1 MAKPTAYQAIMA
13 SLASPKRNS
22 GTPFT
27 MLTPQPQPQSQ
38 PSLTKATSSG
48 QQNQRQQN
56 NPPPSQAGSLF
67 GGGGGAAAQGQTQT
81 GQAGGLFGATQ
92 VAQPQ
97 QQTGGLFGNTQAA
110 QPQATSLFGN
120 TQAAQPQ
127 GNSLFGNT
135 QGAQSPATGL
145 FGNTQ
150 APQAQSSSLFG
161 NTNAQ
166 PSTSLFGNTNAQ
178 PSASSFGNT
187 NAQPSTSLFGNTNA
201 QPSTSLFGNSLA
213 QPRPQQT
220 GGMFASMNNNT
231 STSSLFGNP
240 TNVPPTNNNT
250 MGSNS
255 LFGSLGQQSQ
265 PQSNM
270 FGMSNQNQ
278 NQNQP
283 NNNSSVF
290 GMSAIAPQQLN
301 ASLLSASQYRASNL
315 SAPFVGTLSMGQPG
329 SQSAQ
334 QQSQQQQQ
342 QSGSTIGAVK
352 VHTVDLRGTTR
363 FADCH
368 ESLQEQFESV
378 DTMIQKQERFCREI
392 QAMLQKH
399 EQDILCLPPSVQ
411 VVSGLAENVEMLLS
425 RDAQGVQSAKAE
437 ASRQRK
443 DFERAGRVAENLMLG
458 AVGYAVPSS
467 MVGYGNGGHG
477 GGEAEEGFD
486 TDLIGNYFA
495 PMATALQGTLE
506 GYAANLADIEGHLG
520 VIEGSAV
527 AQARRLAAKRAGV
540 GSGGAVGGDETV
552 RELAETLTGF
562 EQSLLG
568 VAGVFWGGWGGG
580 SVGERVVGWLDGRGE
595 EAGVATRAL
604 TKDRHCGLEYG
615 EHCCDFNGDI
625 SGYCGVSTA
634 ASPQKPILHH
644 PLLPAILRT
653 QRLLNCSTKLL
664 IPPTQRPNAPDSVHI
679 TFLEFSC
686 ASIQLGLAYKKN
698 ARIPRNNPIVAAP
711 TSSARSLIPLLPA
724 MYWTSMVVPIPASPA
739 AKKMSGAVSP

>member
-1 MAKPTAYQAIMA
+1 MA

-27 MLTPQPQPQSQ
+27 MLTPQPQSQPQ

-81 GQAGGLFGATQ
+81 GQAGGLFGAIQ

-135 QGAQSPATGL
+135 QGAQPPATGL

-250 MGSNS
+250 TGSNS

-334 QQSQQQQQ
+334 QQSQQQPQ

-352 VHTVDLRGTTR
+352 VHAADLRGTTR

-378 DTMIQKQERFCREI
+378 DTMIQRQERFCREI
-392 QAMLQKH
+392 QALLQKH

-437 ASRQRK
+437 ASRQRR

-467 MVGYGNGGHG
+467 MAGYGNGSHG
-477 GGEAEEGFD
+477 GGLSGEGDEGFD

-495 PMATALQGTLE
+495 PMVTALQGTLE

-540 GSGGAVGGDETV
+540 GNGGGAVGGDETV

-568 VAGVFWGGWGGG
+568 VAGVVGECREGVEGLVLGRLGGRVGAGAGGG
-580 SVGERVVGWLDGRGE
+580 MAR
-595 EAGVATRAL
+595 RA
-604 TKDRHCGLEYG
+604 
-615 EHCCDFNGDI
+615 
-625 SGYCGVSTA
+625 
-634 ASPQKPILHH
+634 
-644 PLLPAILRT
+644 
-653 QRLLNCSTKLL
+653 
-664 IPPTQRPNAPDSVHI
+664 
-679 TFLEFSC
+679 
-686 ASIQLGLAYKKN
+686 
-698 ARIPRNNPIVAAP
+698 
-711 TSSARSLIPLLPA
+711 
-724 MYWTSMVVPIPASPA
+724 W
-739 AKKMSGAVSP
+739 

>member
-1 MAKPTAYQAIMA
+1 MA
-13 SLASPKRNS
+13 SLAPPKRNS
-22 GTPFT
+22 GIPFA
-27 MLTPQPQPQSQ
+27 MLTPQPQPQ
-38 PSLTKATSSG
+38 PRPTLTNATSSG

-67 GGGGGAAAQGQTQT
+67 GGGGGAAAQSQSQAGQT
-81 GQAGGLFGATQ
+81 GGLFGATPA
-92 VAQPQ
+92 AQPQ

-110 QPQATSLFGN
+110 QPQNTSLFGN
-120 TQAAQPQ
+120 SQVAQPQ

-135 QGAQSPATGL
+135 QGAQPPTTGL

-166 PSTSLFGNTNAQ
+166 PSTSLFGNT
-178 PSASSFGNT
+178 T
-187 NAQPSTSLFGNTNA
+187 A

-220 GGMFASMNNNT
+220 GGMFANMNNNT
-231 STSSLFGNP
+231 STSNLFGNSA
-240 TNVPPTNNNT
+240 TVPPTNNNT
-250 MGSNS
+250 TGSSS

-283 NNNSSVF
+283 TNTSSVF

-329 SQSAQ
+329 SQSTQ

-342 QSGSTIGAVK
+342 QSGNTIGAVK
-352 VHTVDLRGTTR
+352 VHTADLRGTTR

-392 QAMLQKH
+392 QALLQKH

-411 VVSGLAENVEMLLS
+411 VISDLAENVEMLLS

-437 ASRQRK
+437 ASRQRR

-477 GGEAEEGFD
+477 GGLGGEGEEGFD
-486 TDLIGNYFA
+486 TDLIGNYFT
-495 PMATALQGTLE
+495 PMVTTLQGTLE

-520 VIEGSAV
+520 IIEGSAV

-540 GSGGAVGGDETV
+540 GNGGGAVGGDETV
-552 RELAETLTGF
+552 RDLAETLTGF

-568 VAGVFWGGWGGG
+568 VAGVVGECKEGVEGLVLGRLGGRVGAGAGGG
-580 SVGERVVGWLDGRGE
+580 MAR
-595 EAGVATRAL
+595 
-604 TKDRHCGLEYG
+604 
-615 EHCCDFNGDI
+615 
-625 SGYCGVSTA
+625 
-634 ASPQKPILHH
+634 
-644 PLLPAILRT
+644 
-653 QRLLNCSTKLL
+653 
-664 IPPTQRPNAPDSVHI
+664 RP
-679 TFLEFSC
+679 
-686 ASIQLGLAYKKN
+686 
-698 ARIPRNNPIVAAP
+698 
-711 TSSARSLIPLLPA
+711 
-724 MYWTSMVVPIPASPA
+724 W
-739 AKKMSGAVSP
+739 

>member
-1 MAKPTAYQAIMA
+1 MAFGRSNSLSLNTGASNNLFMSKPTAFQAIIA

-27 MLTPQPQPQSQ
+27 MLTPQPQPPPQPPSQ

-67 GGGGGAAAQGQTQT
+67 GGGAAAQSQAQT

-92 VAQPQ
+92 AAAQPQ

-120 TQAAQPQ
+120 SQAAQP
-127 GNSLFGNT
+127 
-135 QGAQSPATGL
+135 PATGL

-150 APQAQSSSLFG
+150 APQAQSSSLFGNTNAQPSTSLFGNTNAQPSTSLFG

-187 NAQPSTSLFGNTNA
+187 NAQPSTSLFGN
-201 QPSTSLFGNSLA
+201 SLA
-213 QPRPQQT
+213 QPQPQQT
-220 GGMFASMNNNT
+220 GSMFANMNNNT
-231 STSSLFGNP
+231 SSSNLFGNS
-240 TNVPPTNNNT
+240 TTAPPNNNT
-250 MGSNS
+250 TGGSS

-278 NQNQP
+278 NQP
-283 NNNSSVF
+283 TNNSSVF

-329 SQSAQ
+329 SQST
-334 QQSQQQQQ
+334 QSQQQQQ
-342 QSGSTIGAVK
+342 QAGSSGLGNTIGAVK
-352 VHTVDLRGTTR
+352 IHTADLRGTTR

-368 ESLQEQFESV
+368 ESIQEQFESV

-392 QAMLQKH
+392 QALLQKH

-411 VVSGLAENVEMLLS
+411 VISDLAENVETLLS
-425 RDAQGVQSAKAE
+425 RDAQSVQSAKAE
-437 ASRQRK
+437 ASRQRR

-467 MVGYGNGGHG
+467 SMAGYGNGGHG
-477 GGEAEEGFD
+477 GGEGEEGFD
-486 TDLIGNYFA
+486 TDLIGNYFV
-495 PMATALQGTLE
+495 PMVAALQVTLE

-568 VAGVFWGGWGGG
+568 VAGVVRECREGVDGLVLGRLGGRVGAGAGGG
-580 SVGERVVGWLDGRGE
+580 MAR
-595 EAGVATRAL
+595 
-604 TKDRHCGLEYG
+604 
-615 EHCCDFNGDI
+615 
-625 SGYCGVSTA
+625 
-634 ASPQKPILHH
+634 
-644 PLLPAILRT
+644 
-653 QRLLNCSTKLL
+653 
-664 IPPTQRPNAPDSVHI
+664 RP
-679 TFLEFSC
+679 
-686 ASIQLGLAYKKN
+686 
-698 ARIPRNNPIVAAP
+698 
-711 TSSARSLIPLLPA
+711 
-724 MYWTSMVVPIPASPA
+724 W
-739 AKKMSGAVSP
+739 

>member
-1 MAKPTAYQAIMA
+1 MA

-27 MLTPQPQPQSQ
+27 MLTPQPQPQPQ

-110 QPQATSLFGN
+110 QPQ
-120 TQAAQPQ
+120 

-135 QGAQSPATGL
+135 QGAQPPATGL

-220 GGMFASMNNNT
+220 GSMFASMNNNT
-231 STSSLFGNP
+231 STSNLFGNP

-250 MGSNS
+250 TGSNS

-283 NNNSSVF
+283 TNNSSVF

-352 VHTVDLRGTTR
+352 VHAADLRGTTR

-378 DTMIQKQERFCREI
+378 DTMIQRQERFCREI
-392 QAMLQKH
+392 QALLQKH

-495 PMATALQGTLE
+495 PMVTALQGTLE

-568 VAGVFWGGWGGG
+568 VAGVVGECREGVEGLVLGRLGGRVGGG
-580 SVGERVVGWLDGRGE
+580 AGG
-595 EAGVATRAL
+595 GVARRA
-604 TKDRHCGLEYG
+604 
-615 EHCCDFNGDI
+615 
-625 SGYCGVSTA
+625 
-634 ASPQKPILHH
+634 
-644 PLLPAILRT
+644 
-653 QRLLNCSTKLL
+653 
-664 IPPTQRPNAPDSVHI
+664 
-679 TFLEFSC
+679 
-686 ASIQLGLAYKKN
+686 
-698 ARIPRNNPIVAAP
+698 
-711 TSSARSLIPLLPA
+711 
-724 MYWTSMVVPIPASPA
+724 W
-739 AKKMSGAVSP
+739 

>member
-1 MAKPTAYQAIMA
+1 MA
-13 SLASPKRNS
+13 SLAPPKRNS
-22 GTPFT
+22 GIPFA
-27 MLTPQPQPQSQ
+27 MLTPQPQPQ
-38 PSLTKATSSG
+38 PRPTLTNATSSG

-67 GGGGGAAAQGQTQT
+67 GGGGGAAAQSQSQAGQT
-81 GQAGGLFGATQ
+81 GGLFGATPA
-92 VAQPQ
+92 AQPQ

-110 QPQATSLFGN
+110 QPQNTSLFGN
-120 TQAAQPQ
+120 SQVAQPQ

-135 QGAQSPATGL
+135 QGAQPPTTGL

-166 PSTSLFGNTNAQ
+166 PSTSLFGNT
-178 PSASSFGNT
+178 T
-187 NAQPSTSLFGNTNA
+187 A

-220 GGMFASMNNNT
+220 GGMFANMNNNT
-231 STSSLFGNP
+231 STSNLFGNSA
-240 TNVPPTNNNT
+240 TVPPTNNNT
-250 MGSNS
+250 TGSSS

-283 NNNSSVF
+283 TNTSSVF

-329 SQSAQ
+329 SQSTQ

-342 QSGSTIGAVK
+342 QSGNTIGAVK
-352 VHTVDLRGTTR
+352 VHTADLRGTTR

-392 QAMLQKH
+392 QALLQKH

-411 VVSGLAENVEMLLS
+411 VISDLAENVEMLLS

-437 ASRQRK
+437 ASRQRR

-477 GGEAEEGFD
+477 GGLGGEGEEGFD
-486 TDLIGNYFA
+486 TDLIGNYFT
-495 PMATALQGTLE
+495 PMVTALQGTLE

-520 VIEGSAV
+520 IIEGSAV

-540 GSGGAVGGDETV
+540 GNGGGAVGGDETV
-552 RELAETLTGF
+552 RDLAETLTGF

-568 VAGVFWGGWGGG
+568 VAGVVGECREGVEGLVLGRLGGRVGAGAGGG
-580 SVGERVVGWLDGRGE
+580 MAR
-595 EAGVATRAL
+595 
-604 TKDRHCGLEYG
+604 
-615 EHCCDFNGDI
+615 
-625 SGYCGVSTA
+625 
-634 ASPQKPILHH
+634 
-644 PLLPAILRT
+644 
-653 QRLLNCSTKLL
+653 
-664 IPPTQRPNAPDSVHI
+664 RP
-679 TFLEFSC
+679 
-686 ASIQLGLAYKKN
+686 
-698 ARIPRNNPIVAAP
+698 
-711 TSSARSLIPLLPA
+711 
-724 MYWTSMVVPIPASPA
+724 W
-739 AKKMSGAVSP
+739 

>member
-1 MAKPTAYQAIMA
+1 MA

-27 MLTPQPQPQSQ
+27 MLTPQPQPQPQ

-135 QGAQSPATGL
+135 QGAQPPATGL

-187 NAQPSTSLFGNTNA
+187 NAQPSTSLFGN
-201 QPSTSLFGNSLA
+201 SLA

-250 MGSNS
+250 TGSNS

-352 VHTVDLRGTTR
+352 VHAADLRGTTR

-392 QAMLQKH
+392 QALLQKH

-495 PMATALQGTLE
+495 PMVTALQGTLE

-520 VIEGSAV
+520 VIEGWAV

-540 GSGGAVGGDETV
+540 GSGRAVGGDETV

-568 VAGVFWGGWGGG
+568 VAGVVGECREGVEGLVLGRLGGRVGG
-580 SVGERVVGWLDGRGE
+580 SAMAR
-595 EAGVATRAL
+595 
-604 TKDRHCGLEYG
+604 
-615 EHCCDFNGDI
+615 
-625 SGYCGVSTA
+625 
-634 ASPQKPILHH
+634 
-644 PLLPAILRT
+644 
-653 QRLLNCSTKLL
+653 
-664 IPPTQRPNAPDSVHI
+664 RP
-679 TFLEFSC
+679 
-686 ASIQLGLAYKKN
+686 
-698 ARIPRNNPIVAAP
+698 
-711 TSSARSLIPLLPA
+711 
-724 MYWTSMVVPIPASPA
+724 W
-739 AKKMSGAVSP
+739 

>member
-1 MAKPTAYQAIMA
+1 MA
-13 SLASPKRNS
+13 SLAPPKRNS
-22 GTPFT
+22 GTPFA
-27 MLTPQPQPQSQ
+27 MLAPQPQPQ
-38 PSLTKATSSG
+38 PRPTLTNATSSG

-56 NPPPSQAGSLF
+56 NSPPSQAGSLF
-67 GGGGGAAAQGQTQT
+67 GGGGGAAAQSQTQAGQT
-81 GQAGGLFGATQ
+81 GGLFGATPA
-92 VAQPQ
+92 AQPQ

-110 QPQATSLFGN
+110 QPQNTSLFGN
-120 TQAAQPQ
+120 SQVAQPQ

-135 QGAQSPATGL
+135 QGAQPPTTGL

-161 NTNAQ
+161 NTN
-166 PSTSLFGNTNAQ
+166 P
-178 PSASSFGNT
+178 
-187 NAQPSTSLFGNTNA
+187 QPSTSLFGNTNA

-213 QPRPQQT
+213 QPRPQHT
-220 GGMFASMNNNT
+220 GAMFANMNNNT
-231 STSSLFGNP
+231 STSNLFGNSA
-240 TNVPPTNNNT
+240 TVPPTNNNT
-250 MGSNS
+250 TGSSS

-283 NNNSSVF
+283 TNTSSVF

-329 SQSAQ
+329 SQSVQ
-334 QQSQQQQQ
+334 QQSQHQQQ
-342 QSGSTIGAVK
+342 QSGNTIGAVK
-352 VHTVDLRGTTR
+352 VHTADLRGTTR

-392 QAMLQKH
+392 QALLQKH

-411 VVSGLAENVEMLLS
+411 VISDLAENVEMLLS

-437 ASRQRK
+437 ASRQRR

-477 GGEAEEGFD
+477 GGLGGEGEEGFD

-495 PMATALQGTLE
+495 PMVTALQGTLE
-506 GYAANLADIEGHLG
+506 GYAVNLADIEGHLG

-540 GSGGAVGGDETV
+540 GNGGGAVGGDETV

-568 VAGVFWGGWGGG
+568 VAGVVGECREGVEGLVLGRLGGRVGAGAGGG
-580 SVGERVVGWLDGRGE
+580 MAR
-595 EAGVATRAL
+595 
-604 TKDRHCGLEYG
+604 
-615 EHCCDFNGDI
+615 
-625 SGYCGVSTA
+625 
-634 ASPQKPILHH
+634 
-644 PLLPAILRT
+644 
-653 QRLLNCSTKLL
+653 
-664 IPPTQRPNAPDSVHI
+664 RP
-679 TFLEFSC
+679 
-686 ASIQLGLAYKKN
+686 
-698 ARIPRNNPIVAAP
+698 
-711 TSSARSLIPLLPA
+711 
-724 MYWTSMVVPIPASPA
+724 W
-739 AKKMSGAVSP
+739 